1 MTARPTARPAARPTP
16 RPTSRTPD
24 TTTPPPAPD
33 ARHPA
38 AALIRRRLPTLLA
51 VAVWI
56 LNLVVSGSQDVT
68 DAVDGFGEVLPLL
81 PLIYVIVH
89 QLGTPRATWPV
100 LGAGVVAIFVLPL
113 QDAVAP
119 STVLVALAL
128 AVLVW
133 GALRG
138 TPHDGRTGLGIQAA
152 GTLVFA
158 GLALAGLAV
167 DPDLG
172 RYFVAA
178 GWFFHGGWDFVH
190 LRRDQVV
197 SRTFAEWCGVVD
209 VLVAAQLLFLV

>member
-1 MTARPTARPAARPTP
+1 MPARPTIPP
-16 RPTSRTPD
+16 
-24 TTTPPPAPD
+24 TTPPTTPNE
-33 ARHPA
+33 RHPA
-38 AALIRRRLPTLLA
+38 TALVRRWPTLLA

-56 LNLVVSGSQDVT
+56 LNLIASGSQNVA

-100 LGAGVVAIFVLPL
+100 LGAGVVAIFALPL

-128 AVLVW
+128 AELVW
-133 GALRG
+133 GAVRG
-138 TPHDGRTGLGIQAA
+138 TPHRRFGLGIQTA
-152 GTLVFA
+152 GTLFFA
-158 GLALAGLAV
+158 GLALVGLAV

-190 LRRDQVV
+190 LRRDAVV
-197 SRTFAEWCGVVD
+197 SRTFAEWCGVID
-209 VLVAAQLLFLV
+209 VLVATQLLFLV